1 MVRRLFFKFGY
12 KSFFTRIK
20 LLENATI
27 IDFFKQENER
37 EIRRYYEGIRP
48 KFMNWLK
55 SNYAITDEADARD
68 IYQRSFTVL
77 YTNAKKGKLD
87 SVEATV
93 ETYLFGVGKFIVQ
106 EWNRKRNGNLYVLPE
121 ASEPNE
127 KEIINFS
134 NVFEQVKLDDSL
146 VQKMQK
152 ALKTLGGP
160 CEQII
165 KLYYWENN
173 SMEAIAR
180 KTGYKNEH
188 VAKKKKYACLQKLK
202 KIMGQE

>member
-1 MVRRLFFKFGY
+1 MENTTIIAFFK
-12 KSFFTRIK
+12 KD
-20 LLENATI
+20 N
-27 IDFFKQENER
+27 DR
-37 EIRRYYEGIRP
+37 ELRKYYDEIRP

-106 EWNRKRNGNLYVLPE
+106 EWKRERNGNLYVLPE
-121 ASEPNE
+121 ESQPSE
-127 KEIINFS
+127 KDIIHFS
-134 NVFEQVKLDDSL
+134 NLFEQVKLDDSL
-146 VQKMQK
+146 VVKMRN
-152 ALKTLGGP
+152 ALKNLGGP

-202 KIMGQE
+202 KLMGQE